1 MKRRSLTTITLALS
15 LVFAFASAD
24 AREFHLGTQIPL
36 TGSLARV
43 GSATN
48 EGIAVAVEIFNREH
62 KGKHSVKRVI
72 IDDESSPAKAVAAI
86 EQMAGQVD
94 AFSGGYGSNIIGPAS
109 EAAARLGKVYI
120 TSGGVARA
128 LVDRNLKTFFRINN
142 GEGYAKAMIG
152 LIGDMNVKSVSMVH
166 STKEA
171 TTDVAN
177 QVTAGLKAK
186 GIKVTVHPFDPA
198 ITDFKPILH
207 KIRLQDRPDVL
218 AMIGY
223 ENDYVGILRAGQVL
237 KPDVKAVV
245 GVWSLATEQM
255 AKEFPDLTEYV
266 YGTSTLPYPPKFSAP
281 AAQKFAA
288 VYKELYGKSSDYL
301 GVFGY
306 VQTTLLL
313 DAMLRAEEAGTL
325 DKPGGLAEELRKTDT
340 KTLIGR
346 VKFSEGGDNPA
357 FTHRMGQH
365 QKDEV
370 VLVWPADE
378 ATGKMVYPA
387 KPW

>member
-1 MKRRSLTTITLALS
+1 MKRGSFTTFALALS
-15 LVFAFASAD
+15 LALAFASAD
-24 AREFHLGTQIPL
+24 AREFNLGTQIPL

-62 KGKHSVKRVI
+62 KGKHSVKRTI

-128 LVDRNLKTFFRINN
+128 LVDRKLKTFFRINN

-152 LIGDMNVKSVSMVH
+152 LIGDMNIKSVSMVH

-177 QVTAGLKAK
+177 QVAEGLKAK

-266 YGTSTLPYPPKFSAP
+266 YGTSTLPYPPKFDTP
-281 AAQKFAA
+281 AAKKFAE

-325 DKPGGLAEELRKTDT
+325 DKPGGLAEELRKTDA

-346 VKFSEGGDNPA
+346 VKFDEGGDNPA

-378 ATGKMVYPA
+378 ATGKMIYPA

>member
-1 MKRRSLTTITLALS
+1 MKRGSLTTVALALS
-15 LVFAFASAD
+15 LALGFASAD
-24 AREFHLGTQIPL
+24 AREFNLGTQIPL
-36 TGSLARV
+36 TGGLARV

-48 EGIAVAVEIFNREH
+48 EGIAVAVEIFNREN

-94 AFSGGYGSNIIGPAS
+94 GFSGGYGSNIIGPAS

-128 LVDRNLKTFFRINN
+128 LVDRKLKTFFRINN
-142 GEGYAKAMIG
+142 GEGYAKAMVG
-152 LIGDMNVKSVSMVH
+152 LIGGMNIKSVSLVH

-177 QVTAGLKAK
+177 QVAEGLKAK

-266 YGTSTLPYPPKFSAP
+266 YGTSTLPYPPKFDTP
-281 AAQKFAA
+281 AAKKFAE

-306 VQTTLLL
+306 VQTKLLL

-340 KTLIGR
+340 KTLIGQ
-346 VKFSEGGDNPA
+346 VKFEEGGDNPA

-378 ATGKMVYPA
+378 ATGKMIYPA

>member
-1 MKRRSLTTITLALS
+1 MKQQRLSTTAVALALA
-15 LVFAFASAD
+15 LAFASAE
-24 AREFHLGTQIPL
+24 AREFRLGSQIPI

-43 GSATN
+43 GFATN

-62 KGKHSVKRVI
+62 KGKHSVKRTI

-86 EQMAGQVD
+86 EQMAGEVD

-109 EAAARLGKVYI
+109 EAAGRLGKVYI

-128 LVDRNLKTFFRINN
+128 LVERNLKTFFRINN
-142 GEGYAKAMIG
+142 GEGYAKAMVG
-152 LIGDMNVKSVSMVH
+152 LIGDWNVKSVSMVH

-171 TTDVAN
+171 TNDVAN
-177 QVTAGLKAK
+177 QVAEGLKAK
-186 GIKVTVHPFDPA
+186 EVKVTLHPFDPA

-223 ENDYVGILRAGQVL
+223 ENDYIGILRAGQVL

-255 AKEFPDLTEYV
+255 AKEFPELTEYV
-266 YGTSTLPYPPKFSAP
+266 FGTSTLPYPPKFDAP
-281 AAQKFAA
+281 EAQKFAA

-306 VQTTLLL
+306 VQTKLLL
-313 DAMLRAEEAGTL
+313 DSMVRAEEAGTF
-325 DKPGGLAEELRKTDT
+325 DKPGGLADELRKTDA
-340 KTLIGR
+340 KSLIGR
-346 VKFSEGGDNPA
+346 VKFDESGDNPA

-378 ATGKMVYPA
+378 ATGAMIYPA

>member
-1 MKRRSLTTITLALS
+1 MKSQSLTAAALAVGVAL
-15 LVFAFASAD
+15 AFAPGA
-24 AREFHLGTQIPL
+24 AREFRLGSQIPL

-48 EGIAVAVEIFNREH
+48 EGISVAVEIFNREN
-62 KGKHSVKRVI
+62 KGKHSVKLTIV
-72 IDDESSPAKAVAAI
+72 DDESSPAKAVAAI
-86 EQMAGQVD
+86 EQMAGEVD

-109 EAAARLGKVYI
+109 EAAGRLGKVYI

-128 LVDRNLKTFFRINN
+128 LVERNLKTFFRINN

-152 LIGDMNVKSVSMVH
+152 LIGDMDVKSVSIVH

-186 GIKVTVHPFDPA
+186 GVKVTVHPFDPA

-223 ENDYVGILRAGQVL
+223 ENDYVGILRASQVL
-237 KPDVKAVV
+237 KPDVRAVV

-266 YGTSTLPYPPKFSAP
+266 FGTSTLPYPPKFDASD
-281 AAQKFAA
+281 AQKFAS
-288 VYKELYGKSSDYL
+288 VCKELYGKSPDYL

-306 VQTTLLL
+306 VQTRLLL
-313 DAMLRAEEAGTL
+313 DAMVRAEEAGTL

-346 VKFSEGGDNPA
+346 ARFDESGDNPA
-357 FTHRMGQH
+357 FAHRMGQH

-370 VLVWPADE
+370 VLVWPPDE
-378 ATGKMVYPA
+378 ATGKMIYPA

>member
-1 MKRRSLTTITLALS
+1 MDRQSLATAAFALS
-15 LVFAFASAD
+15 LALAFASAEAKD
-24 AREFHLGTQIPL
+24 FRLGSQIPL
-36 TGSLARV
+36 TGNLARV
-43 GSATN
+43 GSGTN
-48 EGIAVAVEIFNREH
+48 EGIVVAVENFNRENR
-62 KGKHSVKRVI
+62 GKHSVKLTS
-72 IDDESSPAKAVAAI
+72 IDDESNPAKAVAAI
-86 EQMAGQVD
+86 EQMAGDVD

-109 EAAARLGKVYI
+109 DAAGRLGKVYI

-128 LVDRNLKTFFRINN
+128 LVERNLKTFFRINN

-152 LIGDMNVKSVSMVH
+152 LIGDMNIKSVSMVH

-171 TTDVAN
+171 TADVAN
-177 QVTAGLKAK
+177 RVVEGLKAK

-223 ENDYVGILRAGQVL
+223 ENDYIGILRAGQVL
-237 KPDVKAVV
+237 KPDVRAVV

-266 YGTSTLPYPPKFSAP
+266 FGTSTLPYPPKFDSP
-281 AAQKFAA
+281 EAQKFAA
-288 VYKELYGKSSDYL
+288 VYKELFGKSSDYL

-306 VQTTLLL
+306 VQTKLLL
-313 DAMLRAEEAGTL
+313 DAMVRAEEAGTL
-325 DKPGGLAEELRKTDT
+325 AKSGGLAEELRKTDA

-346 VKFSEGGDNPA
+346 VKFDQGGDNPA

-370 VLVWPADE
+370 VLVWPAEE
-378 ATGKMVYPA
+378 ATGKMIYPA